1 MRWVIIHT
9 KKIIIKEFGVG
20 VMEKRDIVKQIRSA
34 IARPPHVRK
43 TLAALGLT
51 RIGSQKE
58 LPLNP
63 CVEGMIHSVKQ
74 LLEVKKA

>member
-1 MRWVIIHT
+1 
-9 KKIIIKEFGVG
+9 
-20 VMEKRDIVKQIRSA
+20 MEKRIKIKQVRSA

-43 TLAALGLT
+43 TLAALGLK
-51 RIGSQKE
+51 RIGSIKE

-74 LLEVKKA
+74 LIEIQK